1 MDGVVVL
8 RRGRGVESSFTF
20 YVKTRAHITHTPSH
34 TRTEH
39 PAFLSARSKFAK
51 AATAKAAGDQCDVAE
66 RRRAVDPISQC
77 SPSPLLTTPI
87 NIANR
92 KHMGDAPLP
101 VVEQAPGV
109 PMDAVSVHHTQTC
122 GMQGG
127 RVGRGMTRD
136 VLANVALL
144 ACLIPSP
151 PSLHTYT
158 FSLCATCS
166 VCRVREGGAQWWWWY
181 CWRRRRRRRGRRRRK
196 RRRRSELR
204 DAR

>member
-1 MDGVVVL
+1 MKAAS
-8 RRGRGVESSFTF
+8 RFMS
-20 YVKTRAHITHTPSH
+20 KRAHTSHTHPHTHVQNIRLSSPHAANLPRLRQRRRQGTNATWLSEEERSTPSH
-34 TRTEH
+34 
-39 PAFLSARSKFAK
+39 SA
-51 AATAKAAGDQCDVAE
+51 
-66 RRRAVDPISQC
+66 P
-77 SPSPLLTTPI
+77 PPPLLTTPI

-181 CWRRRRRRRGRRRRK
+181 CWRRRRRRRGRRRRR